1 MKEGDEFQSP
11 GNTTLTHE
19 IESNERRIRWIRC
32 LLL

>member
-19 IESNERRIRWIRC
+19 IESNERRIRC